1 MPSPPPT
8 RSFYR
13 EHGKRIFD
21 FVCAALGLLLLSP
34 VLLIVSAVVKCSSRG
49 PVFFTHERVGKDGR
63 IFRLWKFRSMVSGA
77 DRMGPEITSSGDN
90 RVTPVGRYL
99 RKWKLDELPQ
109 LWNVVRGDMS
119 LVGPR
124 PETLSHVQDYTPE
137 QREVLAVRP
146 GITDLAAIAYR
157 HEEELLAT
165 ARDAGQFY
173 REVVL
178 PHKLSLNRE
187 YIANLSLLFDLK
199 LIFRTFKVISAAPP
213 LPADGKTEA
222 HKTPR

>member
-1 MPSPPPT
+1 MPFPEQK

-13 EHGKRIFD
+13 EHGKRVFD
-21 FVCAALGLLLLSP
+21 FVCAGLGLLLLSP
-34 VLLIVSAVVKCSSRG
+34 VLLVVALAVKCSSRG
-49 PVFFTHERVGKDGR
+49 PVFFTHQRVGKNGKT
-63 IFRLWKFRSMVSGA
+63 FLLWKFRSMVAGA
-77 DRMGPEITSSGDN
+77 DQIGPEITCSGDD
-90 RVTPVGRYL
+90 RVTPIGRYL

-137 QREVLAVRP
+137 QREVLSVRP

-165 ARDAGQFY
+165 AKDAGEYY
-173 REVVL
+173 RQVVL

-187 YIANLSLLFDLK
+187 YIANLSLGFDLK
-199 LIFRTFKVISAAPP
+199 LIFRTFKVISASRPVP
-213 LPADGKTEA
+213 VEKS
-222 HKTPR
+222 PR

>member
-1 MPSPPPT
+1 MPSPRPT
-8 RSFYR
+8 RTFYR
-13 EHGKRIFD
+13 DHGKRIFD
-21 FVCAALGLLLLSP
+21 FICAGWGLLLLSP
-34 VLLIVSAVVKCSSRG
+34 VLVVVALAVKCSSRG
-49 PVFFTHERVGKDGR
+49 PVFFTQERVGKDGK
-63 IFRLWKFRSMVSGA
+63 IFRLWKFRSMVAGA
-77 DRMGPEITSSGDN
+77 ERVGPEITSSGDE

-99 RKWKLDELPQ
+99 RKWKLDEMPQ

-137 QREVLAVRP
+137 QREVLSVRP

-165 ARDAGQFY
+165 AKDAAQFY

-187 YIANLSLLFDLK
+187 YIANLSLPFDLR
-199 LIFRTFKVISAAPP
+199 LIFRTFKVISAGPP
-213 LPADGKTEA
+213 LPADGKAEA
-222 HKTPR
+222 QKTPR

>member
-1 MPSPPPT
+1 MASASPT

-13 EHGKRIFD
+13 DHGKRIFD
-21 FVCAALGLLLLSP
+21 FVCAGCGLLLLSP
-34 VLLIVSAVVKCSSRG
+34 VLVAVAAAVKCGSRG
-49 PVFFTHERVGKDGR
+49 PMFFTHERVGKDGR
-63 IFRLWKFRSMVSGA
+63 IFRLWKFRSMVAGA
-77 DRMGPEITSSGDN
+77 DRIGPEITSSGDY
-90 RVTPVGRYL
+90 RVTRVGRFL

-109 LWNVVRGDMS
+109 LWNVVLGNMS

-124 PETLSHVQDYTPE
+124 PETPSHVQDYTPE

-213 LPADGKTEA
+213 LPADKAEA

>member
-1 MPSPPPT
+1 MSSPLPT

-13 EHGKRIFD
+13 DHGKRIFD
-21 FVCAALGLLLLSP
+21 FVFAGGGLLLLSP
-34 VLLIVSAVVKCSSRG
+34 VLLAVAAAVKGSSRG
-49 PVFFTHERVGKDGR
+49 PVFFTQERVGKDGR
-63 IFRLWKFRSMVSGA
+63 LFHLWKFRSMVAGA
-77 DRMGPEITSSGDN
+77 DRLGPEITSSGDN
-90 RVTPVGRYL
+90 RVTAVGRYL

-165 ARDAGQFY
+165 ASDARRFY

-213 LPADGKTEA
+213 LPAAGKAEA